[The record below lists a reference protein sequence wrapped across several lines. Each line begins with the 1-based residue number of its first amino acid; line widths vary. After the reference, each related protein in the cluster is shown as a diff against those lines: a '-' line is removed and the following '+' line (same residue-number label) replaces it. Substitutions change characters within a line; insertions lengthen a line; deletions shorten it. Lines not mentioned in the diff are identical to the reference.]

1 MQRNITLG
9 TKLSQSKDFY
19 HKILIHTSPRISE
32 DSVSHQYLFVLLT
45 KCLIGIVEKP
55 RMQPRRDYD
64 DYTKFINDT
73 YSSEKEGMLTGT
85 IDVYNRTG
93 GFHSANKKY
102 NPMDTFKTTTHK
114 GSLSMT

>member
-1 MQRNITLG
+1 
-9 TKLSQSKDFY
+9 
-19 HKILIHTSPRISE
+19 
-32 DSVSHQYLFVLLT
+32 
-45 KCLIGIVEKP
+45 
-55 RMQPRRDYD
+55 MQPRRDYD